1 MNNSVKSKT
10 LLESRERCEEVKCIS
25 SDEQVSLEHESSEV
39 LDNDKDPILFP
50 SYKNNNKFL

>member
-39 LDNDKDPILFP
+39 LDNDKDPILFQ
-50 SYKNNNKFL
+50 S